1 MTNPLAR
8 TLAGLLLAALV
19 AAPVVAHAE
28 AIAVLGVEADGVSEA
43 QANLLVEA
51 LRSKARE
58 TSGVKFVPSKDFMEM
73 KFLYNCMDP
82 ATIASCLAP
91 AGKSVGA
98 EKLVF
103 GTLTLTKKKKVHVSI
118 KLVDVGTGA
127 VVKFVDEEVKQL
139 DVNGS
144 AGRWFASLVP
154 PSAATPVVT
163 PPPTPR
169 DGQIAVS
176 SEPSG
181 ADVTVDG
188 ANRGTTP
195 TNVSAKPGSHTV
207 VIAKSGYES
216 ETRTLTVR
224 AGENEKLD
232 LSLKK
237 KPEPVATV
245 ENPPITQPPITT
257 PPPAT
262 EEHPGRTA
270 IVVGGVALAVALIG
284 GGIAIYT
291 FKHYSDLQDTTH
303 SELDMIRSE
312 ALGQPGGSAWVSQ
325 NKDFF
330 QKSPTCDVPGGGPPV
345 AGYNQ
350 FKNDCASGNT
360 FATITTVLDI
370 AAGALAAA
378 GIISLA
384 YGVRA
389 SRKAADSPK
398 TTSFAPRL
406 RLLSPVV
413 STSGGGL
420 QAAFE
425 F

>member
-1 MTNPLAR
+1 M
-8 TLAGLLLAALV
+8 
-19 AAPVVAHAE
+19 
-28 AIAVLGVEADGVSEA
+28 
-43 QANLLVEA
+43 
-51 LRSKARE
+51 
-58 TSGVKFVPSKDFMEM
+58 
-73 KFLYNCMDP
+73 
-82 ATIASCLAP
+82 
-91 AGKSVGA
+91 
-98 EKLVF
+98 F

-118 KLVDVGTGA
+118 KLVDVGSGA
-127 VVKFVDEEVKQL
+127 VVKFVDEEVGRL

-154 PSAATPVVT
+154 PSAVAPVVT

-176 SEPSG
+176 SDPSG

-207 VIAKSGYES
+207 VISKSGF
-216 ETRTLTVR
+216 ETATHTVTVR

-237 KPEPVATV
+237 KPPEPVATV
-245 ENPPITQPPITT
+245 ENPPVTT
-257 PPPAT
+257 PPVTTPPAT
-262 EEHPGRTA
+262 TTDEHPGRAA
-270 IVVGGVALAVALIG
+270 IVIGGVALAVALIG

-291 FKHYSDLQDTTH
+291 FKHYSDLQDTAH

-312 ALGQPGGSAWVSQ
+312 AIASGGSAWVNQ

-330 QKSPTCDVPGGGPPV
+330 QKSPTCDVPSGGPPV
-345 AGYNQ
+345 AGYAK
-350 FKNDCASGNT
+350 FKADCGDGNT

-389 SRKAADSPK
+389 SRKAADQPK